1 MQPDPHNIGA
11 HLCQESKPVWDGGS
25 FCHSCLL
32 RCLKCF
38 NSLILQYKKT
48 LTGHVLI
55 SVFDLSK
62 KMSGC
67 IAALPRLT
75 ISGVAA
81 EPDCKYRIPVWAE
94 SHMNA
99 FYFHC

>member
-1 MQPDPHNIGA
+1 M
-11 HLCQESKPVWDGGS
+11 
-25 FCHSCLL
+25 
-32 RCLKCF
+32 
-38 NSLILQYKKT
+38 
-48 LTGHVLI
+48 LI